1 MFSGYEKDNVKIIYP
16 TVEEKKTNFKWTS
29 ICYLRMGGVKLHLI
43 EEGANNK
50 NLIRAL
56 SSQNI
61 NDNKIQ
67 QQ

>member
-1 MFSGYEKDNVKIIYP
+1 
-16 TVEEKKTNFKWTS
+16 
-29 ICYLRMGGVKLHLI
+29 MGGVKLHLI